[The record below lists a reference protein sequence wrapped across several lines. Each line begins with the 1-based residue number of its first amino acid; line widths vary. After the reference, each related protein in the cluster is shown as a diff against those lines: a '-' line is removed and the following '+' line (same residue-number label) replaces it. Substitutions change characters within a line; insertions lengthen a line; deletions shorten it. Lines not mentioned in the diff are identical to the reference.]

1 MAADN
6 EYLRD
11 VMGEAARVSG
21 SSALEVSAARTGQ
34 RPPDWLRLLSGRAMT
49 ASEVQNGMA
58 IPRRLTT
65 IGEDVD
71 LADMPSWLEQRR
83 GATLLLRAEAGEGKS
98 TYLSLLKETLK
109 DSAIVL
115 TWSPDQILRV
125 DEVQNFA
132 DTVRSLFNAEIAA
145 REPESLLV
153 VVLAELRP
161 ALDEV
166 TANAIISTLNDHELR
181 GDEAIFLIAGR
192 PSAINSLVPSPIGAE
207 RCSLGAMNASDVSTL
222 CVHMQRAYAEIS
234 SSKSDS
240 HISALF
246 PNLSNF
252 LQLPIAEQINYFLA
266 PGQPLIVGFLKAIY
280 GNDYIKRLVDEYR
293 LMERA
298 ADRQAYLHV
307 CLATMSG
314 LSLPERFLRALA
326 PNAELDIRSEYDPW
340 VRTDN
345 DEHIAR
351 HSVIAQTV
359 LERSGAYAG
368 LSECFEDLVQ
378 MAHQQPNALQLLF
391 DVANGVTRMRAL
403 STKDIRI
410 PGRIRSRLADALA
423 LDQELSD
430 RLLAESN
437 SAARLFS
444 WGNLL
449 RYVLPRKPS
458 AQYVTVYE
466 TAVDVLNRALGL
478 AQQADR
484 PLAERIEY
492 TLDCALRDLALATDQ
507 TESIDEREDRIMRW
521 RDFIGRDWAGPRFYA
536 DLFDEAREVAH
547 ELTFSRVPD
556 RDSDSLYWAYLIAGV
571 AYQYLWATH
580 SESYIAGRMN
590 YTGNLLNR
598 AIRYA
603 LPTRRADVWKEIW
616 HVAESLHTFPSPGIE
631 YAQSLLQ
638 MSGGQSSKDEA
649 ITVLLK
655 VSDIFNLDP
664 NELRFLA
671 ETASTRTDLAPSLKT
686 SISDLISDHISRS
699 TGATS
704 LALLYSAAAL
714 LEEDES
720 LRRRHLEESAEWF
733 SKVRWNSTNWQ
744 DQGHYWGWACAELK
758 RLGGSAAGCGSV
770 FQNVRTKMERAK
782 R

>member
-1 MAADN
+1 
-6 EYLRD
+6 
-11 VMGEAARVSG
+11 MGKAARVSG

-34 RPPDWLRLLSGRAMT
+34 RPPDWLRLLSGRALT
-49 ASEVQNGMA
+49 ASEIENGMA
-58 IPRRLTT
+58 IPRRLRA

-71 LADMPSWLEQRR
+71 LVDMPSWLEQRR

-115 TWSPDQILRV
+115 TWSPHQSLRV

-132 DTVRSLFNAEIAA
+132 DTTRSLFNAEIAA
-145 REPESLLV
+145 RDPESLPV

-161 ALDEV
+161 TLDDA
-166 TANAIISTLNDHELR
+166 TADAISSTLNDHESR

-207 RCSLGAMNASDVSTL
+207 FCSLGAMNASDVSTL
-222 CVHMQRAYAEIS
+222 CAHLQRAYAEIS

-240 HISALF
+240 HIFALF

-266 PGQPLIVGFLKAIY
+266 PRQPLIVGFLKAIY
-280 GNDYIKRLVDEYR
+280 GNDFIKRLVDEYR

-314 LSLPERFLRALA
+314 ISLSEPFLRALA
-326 PNAELDIRSEYDPW
+326 PNAALDTRSEYDPW
-340 VRTDN
+340 IRTDN

-359 LERSGAYAG
+359 LENCGAYAS
-368 LSECFEDLVQ
+368 LSECFEGLVQ
-378 MAHQQPNALQLLF
+378 LARQQPNALQLLF
-391 DVANGVTRMRAL
+391 DVANGVAYMRAL
-403 STKDIRI
+403 STADMRI
-410 PGRIRSRLADALA
+410 PARIRGRLAGALA
-423 LDQELSD
+423 LDQELPN

-437 SAARLFS
+437 NAARLFS

-449 RYVLPRKPS
+449 RFVLPRKPS

-492 TLDCALRDLALATDQ
+492 TLDCALRDLALATDH

-521 RDFIGRDWAGPRFYA
+521 RDFIGRDWVGPRFYA
-536 DLFDEAREVAH
+536 DLFDEAREVVH
-547 ELTFSRVPD
+547 ELTFTGVPD
-556 RDSDSLYWAYLIAGV
+556 RDSDSLYWAYLIGGV

-580 SESYIAGRMN
+580 SAYIAGREN
-590 YTGNLLNR
+590 YYGNLFDR
-598 AIRYA
+598 AIHYA
-603 LPTRRADVWKEIW
+603 LPTRRVDVWKEIW
-616 HVAESLHTFPSPGIE
+616 RTAATLHTLPAPGIA
-631 YAQSLLQ
+631 YAQSLLE
-638 MSGGQSSKDEA
+638 MSDGQSSKDEA
-649 ITVLLK
+649 ITVLLE
-655 VSDIFNLDP
+655 VSDIFDSDANV
-664 NELRFLA
+664 LRVLA
-671 ETASTRTDLAPSLKT
+671 EVASTRTDLAPSLRT
-686 SISDLISDHISRS
+686 RISDLIRRR
-699 TGATS
+699 TS
-704 LALLYSAAAL
+704 PAKLALLYSAAAL
-714 LEEDES
+714 LEEDDS
-720 LRRRHLEESAEWF
+720 LRREYLEESVECF
-733 SKVRWNSTNWQ
+733 SKIRWDPTKWQ
-744 DQGHYWGWACAELK
+744 AQGHYWVLACTELK
-758 RLGGSAAGCGSV
+758 RLGGSAAGCGSI
-770 FQNVRTKMERAK
+770 FQDVRTKMERAM

>member
-1 MAADN
+1 M
-6 EYLRD
+6 
-11 VMGEAARVSG
+11 
-21 SSALEVSAARTGQ
+21 
-34 RPPDWLRLLSGRAMT
+34 
-49 ASEVQNGMA
+49 
-58 IPRRLTT
+58 
-65 IGEDVD
+65 
-71 LADMPSWLEQRR
+71 
-83 GATLLLRAEAGEGKS
+83 
-98 TYLSLLKETLK
+98 
-109 DSAIVL
+109 
-115 TWSPDQILRV
+115 
-125 DEVQNFA
+125 
-132 DTVRSLFNAEIAA
+132 
-145 REPESLLV
+145 
-153 VVLAELRP
+153 
-161 ALDEV
+161 
-166 TANAIISTLNDHELR
+166 
-181 GDEAIFLIAGR
+181 
-192 PSAINSLVPSPIGAE
+192 
-207 RCSLGAMNASDVSTL
+207 
-222 CVHMQRAYAEIS
+222 
-234 SSKSDS
+234 
-240 HISALF
+240 
-246 PNLSNF
+246 
-252 LQLPIAEQINYFLA
+252 
-266 PGQPLIVGFLKAIY
+266 
-280 GNDYIKRLVDEYR
+280 
-293 LMERA
+293 
-298 ADRQAYLHV
+298 
-307 CLATMSG
+307 
-314 LSLPERFLRALA
+314 
-326 PNAELDIRSEYDPW
+326 
-340 VRTDN
+340 
-345 DEHIAR
+345 
-351 HSVIAQTV
+351 
-359 LERSGAYAG
+359 
-368 LSECFEDLVQ
+368 
-378 MAHQQPNALQLLF
+378 
-391 DVANGVTRMRAL
+391 
-403 STKDIRI
+403 
-410 PGRIRSRLADALA
+410 
-423 LDQELSD
+423 SD